1 MSHNVKRLPRRLQ
14 EAHLNQMTKSG
25 LPPKIKRPSRRY
37 RRRPRNLLAEYKRRQ
52 RNKIWLETHIWHA
65 KRFHMIE
72 KWGYKIANYANDKCF
87 KANYRAIA
95 KHCLMQDIS
104 YYTCVEINGLEE
116 ILKETLKSHCNPLEL
131 TFAAKIF
138 ITGTREGTVMF
149 YKKNGYPQ
157 FPIGYVYFLWRPSH
171 SDLRTIWIWV
181 HPSFLNDF
189 IAEIILSF
197 GFKSSDEHFISN
209 SNNQTPECS
218 LYINETNCKMIIH
231 KNIFNRFRFY
241 GPSTINVLTNVLHLP
256 NFDKIFHLKSDKM
269 QFDDNQMNCE
279 TQNYNNKSWHIEY
292 YNQEN
297 IESLKIQ
304 KQLWQVLKTLQSP
317 SQLPPNIVLGFT
329 VLDPRFYLP
338 VKRTK
343 PQREIK
349 TIEIIS
355 MPIAEANFS
364 PIWEQ
369 KIREKVSKT
378 YITTSAI
385 NKLRSQCL
393 VPGLNNDKYFN
404 EEIMA
409 KIPILLIQKPG
420 IGNAGKY

>member
-1 MSHNVKRLPRRLQ
+1 
-14 EAHLNQMTKSG
+14 
-25 LPPKIKRPSRRY
+25 
-37 RRRPRNLLAEYKRRQ
+37 
-52 RNKIWLETHIWHA
+52 
-65 KRFHMIE
+65 
-72 KWGYKIANYANDKCF
+72 
-87 KANYRAIA
+87 
-95 KHCLMQDIS
+95 
-104 YYTCVEINGLEE
+104 
-116 ILKETLKSHCNPLEL
+116 
-131 TFAAKIF
+131 
-138 ITGTREGTVMF
+138 
-149 YKKNGYPQ
+149 
-157 FPIGYVYFLWRPSH
+157 
-171 SDLRTIWIWV
+171 
-181 HPSFLNDF
+181 
-189 IAEIILSF
+189 
-197 GFKSSDEHFISN
+197 
-209 SNNQTPECS
+209 
-218 LYINETNCKMIIH
+218 
-231 KNIFNRFRFY
+231 
-241 GPSTINVLTNVLHLP
+241 
-256 NFDKIFHLKSDKM
+256 M

-279 TQNYNNKSWHIEY
+279 SQNYNNKSWYIEY

-343 PQREIK
+343 PQRDNLIE
-349 TIEIIS
+349 TIEIMS
-355 MPIAEANFS
+355 MPIAKANFS

-404 EEIMA
+404 EEVMA

-420 IGNAGKY
+420 IGNTGKY